1 MKKILE
7 VLEYGKLEVRFNTDI
22 DDAYAMKDPDYM
34 PHIIFNSAYCMTTK
48 LWGGNELSV
57 LAMIRLLAI
66 TSLAVCDNR
75 EEVLEHLA
83 HDSKELA
90 RVMKEG
96 KEKAREEGI
105 EIIEYPPYMM
115 PPAGKN

>member
-7 VLEYGKLEVRFNTDI
+7 VLEYGNMEIRFNTDI
-22 DDAYAMKDPDYM
+22 DDAYAMRDPDFI
-34 PHIIFNSAYCMTTK
+34 PHIIFNSAYSMTTK

-75 EEVLEHLA
+75 EEVLENLA
-83 HDSKELA
+83 RDSKELV

-115 PPAGKN
+115 PPAGNN

>member
-7 VLEYGKLEVRFNTDI
+7 VLEYGKMEIRFKTDI
-22 DDAYAMKDPDYM
+22 DDLYAITDPDFM
-34 PHIIFNSAYCMTTK
+34 PHIIFESAYSMATK

-66 TSLAVCDNR
+66 TSLAVCGNR
-75 EEVLEHLA
+75 EEILENMA

-115 PPAGKN
+115 PPAGNN